1 MRSLIVALTLA
12 LSLIVAVEIGAE
24 EKVPSPVTERDPC
37 WLDSGRRIATGGR
50 KVALLIGA
58 SRYATHDGW
67 SLPFVRND
75 IKLMQMVLG
84 SPGSIGGGFE
94 VKTLQD
100 REVSRDAVESFLT
113 SLGKSLAGSDNL
125 LLIYYS
131 GHGIVQDEERGYYTY
146 HTDLEGDRYSKL
158 LSEGLLSQWV
168 NKLKKEADVKVVLI
182 ADACAPT
189 EKGPGRKPTVVEMG
203 DARLYAT
210 PLGELAEVS
219 RDREVSAFTGA
230 LAETLSD
237 LSAQPRVSL
246 REVFDNTRV
255 RLNAH
260 NPDEGPVLYG
270 SGRDSILLQN
280 RMSLFFTVSAVDG
293 ITDAS
298 IKGAQVFKSEAMMGE
313 TPYRFTDLGEG
324 NYRISVEKEGYQRR
338 YAIVDLSSPN
348 NGHAFEVPL
357 YPKYSILKGQVNR
370 TDGKEDFSGLH
381 VETIGFKGSFVDGHH
396 TASSA
401 IDSSGSFLFYISHDA
416 MITGVRV
423 MSGVRKEAIQQ
434 FDKES
439 RTPMDRV
446 REGVV
451 ISVYT
456 LERIIVGEVI
466 DRNVTLTRDG
476 KHWHDEA
483 RRMVTSGRT
492 EDLDMAIIY
501 YLEAK
506 KGAFGPEKEKT
517 IKALNVGVRE
527 AYERMFRYFISQ
539 SQYENGILNAEK
551 GAVAFPDDSFYTEW
565 KATFKRE
572 NIPASSR
579 ALLTESRAALDIG
592 QHKKAEE
599 IYKVLLETGSLTDF
613 YAKSI
618 SHNLKEVQA
627 QLFKENLTLATTYVI
642 QNRNADAVEPF
653 LECRRINPS
662 HSIIP
667 VLERKLGGYLDKVPP
682 TLTITNPQGGS
693 IMTREL
699 SYTITGEA
707 TDNQEVTRVTVNGLD
722 ATLSGSQKKKSF
734 SLAVQLAKGENKFAV
749 EVFDLRGLR
758 TQAAVT
764 INHKE
769 GSAVPGG
776 FDFIGEES
784 FSCGSV
790 SHCVQIYRH
799 TLTGLE
805 FVLLP
810 GGGFEMGSPDA
821 EPGHAK
827 TESPCHRVQVGDFLI
842 CRTEVTQKAW
852 TRIMNSQPW
861 KKKKYQKEGE
871 DCSATYVSWSD
882 AVEFCKKAG
891 LRLPSESEWEF
902 ACRAGTATAFSFG
915 DSHDQ
920 LGSYAW
926 SRANASA
933 VGMKFAHAVG
943 QLKPNAFGL
952 YDMHGNVAEWC
963 RDEFSKSYRDAP
975 DDGSPRE
982 RSDSARTAR
991 LLRGGTWHHSYA
1003 SCRSAA
1009 RLYEKAGARH
1019 YLYGFR
1025 PAMSVQ

>member
-1 MRSLIVALTLA
+1 MRPLIIVLTFV
-12 LSLIVAVEIGAE
+12 LSLFAAVEIEAE

-37 WLDSGRRIATGGR
+37 WLDSGRKIATGGR
-50 KVALLIGA
+50 KVALLIGV

-75 IKLMQMVLG
+75 IKLMEMVLG

-94 VKTLQD
+94 IKTLQD
-100 REVSRDAVESFLT
+100 REVSRDAVESFLNG
-113 SLGKSLAGSDNL
+113 LGKSLAGPDNL

-131 GHGIVQDEERGYYTY
+131 GHGIAQDEERGYYTY

-158 LSEGLLSQWV
+158 LTEGLLSQWV
-168 NKLKKEADVKVVLI
+168 NKLKKKTDVNVVLVV
-182 ADACAPT
+182 DACAPT
-189 EKGPGRKPTVVEMG
+189 EKGPGRKPTVVELG

-237 LSAQPRVSL
+237 LSAQPKVSL
-246 REVFDNTRV
+246 REVFDNTRI

-260 NPDEGPVLYG
+260 KPGEGPVLYG

-298 IKGAQVFKSEAMMGE
+298 IKGAHIFKSEAMMGE

-338 YAIVDLSSPN
+338 YAVVDLTSAN

-357 YPKYSILKGQVNR
+357 YPKYSILKGQISR
-370 TDGKEDFSGLH
+370 TDGKKDYNGLH

-401 IDSSGSFLFYISHDA
+401 IDSSGSFHFYISHDA
-416 MITGVRV
+416 AITGVRV
-423 MSGVRKEAIQQ
+423 MSGVHKEAMQK
-434 FDKES
+434 FDKEL

-451 ISVYT
+451 VSVYT
-456 LERIIVGEVI
+456 LERITIGEVI

-476 KHWHDEA
+476 QHWHDEA
-483 RRMVTSGRT
+483 RRMVTSGKT

-506 KGAFGPEKEKT
+506 KGAFGPEKETT
-517 IKALNVGVRE
+517 IKALNAGVRE
-527 AYERMFRYFISQ
+527 AYERMFRYFMSQ
-539 SQYENGILNAEK
+539 SQHDNGILNAEK
-551 GAVAFPDDSFYTEW
+551 GAAAYPDDSFYTDW
-565 KATFKRE
+565 KTTFERE
-572 NIPASSR
+572 NIPSSSR
-579 ALLTESRAALDIG
+579 TLLAESRAALDIG

-599 IYKVLLETGSLTDF
+599 IYKDLLETGSLTPF

-618 SHNLKEVQA
+618 SHNLKEVQG

-653 LECRRINPS
+653 LECKRLNPS

-667 VLERKLGGYLDKVPP
+667 VLERKLGGYLDKIPP
-682 TLTITNPQGGS
+682 TLTITNPPGAS
-693 IMTREL
+693 TTTREF
-699 SYTITGEA
+699 SYTISGEA
-707 TDNQEVTRVTVNGLD
+707 TDNEEVTRVTVNGRD
-722 ATLSGSQKKKSF
+722 ATLSGSQKKKTF
-734 SLAVQLAKGENKFAV
+734 SLAVELAKGENIFAV
-749 EVFDLRGLR
+749 DAFDLRGLR

-764 INHKE
+764 INCKE
-769 GSAVPGG
+769 GSTVPGG
-776 FDFIGEES
+776 FEFVREES

-799 TLTGLE
+799 ERTDLE
-805 FVLLP
+805 FVLVP
-810 GGGFEMGSPDA
+810 GGLFRMGSPDA
-821 EPGHAK
+821 EPGHSKIEA
-827 TESPCHRVQVGDFLI
+827 PCHEVRVGDFLI

-852 TRIMNSQPW
+852 RRIMNSEPW
-861 KKKKYQKEGE
+861 KKQKYQKEGAG
-871 DCSATYVSWSD
+871 CSATYVSWSD
-882 AVEFCKKAG
+882 AVEFCNKAA
-891 LRLPSESEWEF
+891 LRLPSEAEWEY
-902 ACRAGTATAFSFG
+902 ACRAGTTTAYSFG

-920 LGSYAW
+920 LGAYAW

-943 QLKPNAFGL
+943 KLKPNAFGL
-952 YDMHGNVAEWC
+952 YDMHGNVGEWC
-963 RDEFSKSYRDAP
+963 RDEFFKSYRKAP
-975 DDGSPRE
+975 ADGTPWE
-982 RSDSARTAR
+982 RSDSARTVR
-991 LLRGGTWHHSYA
+991 MIRGGTWHHSYD

-1009 RLYEKAGARH
+1009 RMYEKAASRH